1 MRKLLLVFLLAN
13 TVIAVGQNEKR
24 KMKFD
29 TDFNPEQQA
38 ILKTKK
44 MALALDL
51 NDSQQSQILTLNKKW
66 IQEKMTLRE
75 AHKSLNKEEMTADQ
89 KFEMMNKA
97 LDTKIAHQ
105 AEVKKILNKEQYE
118 TWKESSRKMNYRSK
132 NKGSQGHRKGQKSE
146 KGEKK

>member
-1 MRKLLLVFLLAN
+1 MKKLLLVFLLAT

-29 TDFNPEQQA
+29 TDFTPEQQA

-51 NDSQQSQILTLNKKW
+51 NDSQQSQILTLNKRW
-66 IQEKMTLRE
+66 IQERMAKRE
-75 AHKSLNKEEMTADQ
+75 AHKSLNKEEMTSDQ
-89 KFEMMNKA
+89 KFEMMNTA

-105 AEVKKILNKEQYE
+105 AEFKKILNKEQYE
-118 TWKESSRKMNYRSK
+118 TWKKSSRKMHYRSK
-132 NKGSQGHRKGQKSE
+132 NKGTQGQRKGQK
-146 KGEKK
+146 G

>member
-1 MRKLLLVFLLAN
+1 MKKLLLVFLLAT

-29 TDFNPEQQA
+29 TDFTPEQQA
-38 ILKTKK
+38 VLKTKK

-51 NDSQQSQILTLNKKW
+51 NDSQQSQILTLNKTW
-66 IQEKMTLRE
+66 IQEKMTTRE
-75 AHKSLNKEEMTADQ
+75 AHKSLNKEEMTSDQ
-89 KFEMMNKA
+89 KFELMNKA

-105 AEVKKILNKEQYE
+105 AEIKKILSKDQYE

-132 NKGSQGHRKGQKSE
+132 SKGTQGQRKGQK
-146 KGEKK
+146 GEKN

>member
-1 MRKLLLVFLLAN
+1 MKKLLLVFLLAT

-44 MALALDL
+44 MALVLDL

-105 AEVKKILNKEQYE
+105 AEFKKILNKEQYE

-132 NKGSQGHRKGQKSE
+132 NKGTQGQRKGQK
-146 KGEKK
+146 GEKN

>member
-1 MRKLLLVFLLAN
+1 MKKLLLVFLLAT

-29 TDFNPEQQA
+29 TDFTPEQKA

-51 NDSQQSQILTLNKKW
+51 NESQQNQILALNKTW
-66 IQEKMTLRE
+66 IQEKMTTRE
-75 AHKSLNKEEMTADQ
+75 AHKSLNKEEITSDQ

-97 LDTKIAHQ
+97 LDTKLAHQ
-105 AEVKKILNKEQYE
+105 AEIKKILNKEQYE
-118 TWKESSRKMNYRSK
+118 TWKESSRKMNYRKK
-132 NKGSQGHRKGQKSE
+132 NKVAQGQWKGQKGS
-146 KGEKK
+146 KN